1 MSRFSKSLRAA
12 TFAAFAV
19 GIVAPAFAQ
28 SRRPTPREAI
38 ERNLEPVSAALREL
52 SPTDAE
58 RATLADVT
66 ARAEAWA
73 AEMVEAEHHR
83 DHGAARARAQHIE
96 LLARVLRARV
106 EALRAD
112 AIAAERERLVVAASE
127 HRAQARAALERVAE
141 QRLWLERGE
150 AAVST
155 YTLPLPDVD
164 AARASDAAVEAAR

>member
-58 RATLADVT
+58 RATLADVI
-66 ARAEAWA
+66 RAVCGCDADVLDGPAPTDACAPLWCGPWA
-73 AEMVEAEHHR
+73 
-83 DHGAARARAQHIE
+83 GAVRCDGTCKA
-96 LLARVLRARV
+96 VLSR
-106 EALRAD
+106 
-112 AIAAERERLVVAASE
+112 
-127 HRAQARAALERVAE
+127 
-141 QRLWLERGE
+141 
-150 AAVST
+150 
-155 YTLPLPDVD
+155 
-164 AARASDAAVEAAR
+164 